1 MDLFF
6 KPRETKIL
14 CGKRLEV
21 AKKSEEIPKQDSKQR
36 QILKFANT
44 SNIPYLEVT
53 QASEFQYVPL
63 DTPFAE
69 AKSST
74 CHSLKNLP
82 TIAEI
87 EILDEENL
95 LKLGQELLALHGQS
109 QRTEQK
115 QTETNSANV
124 NNLQVK
130 ECPRPPRLQVK
141 FPKTGVITEVWDV
154 QVEFRNRHFPILQR
168 ITSSNPDT
176 SLLHVVRVQ
185 VYQSLESCS
194 SCTSNNPKPVQAT
207 KSFTQSSLKFLP
219 VINSTDIILD
229 SFTCSNASKL
239 DSKCSRKS
247 EQRSLEVGIKLI
259 DILIC
264 ILKIKY
270 FG

>member
-21 AKKSEEIPKQDSKQR
+21 AKKSEALPKQDSKQR

-44 SNIPYLEVT
+44 SNIPYLDVT
-53 QASEFQYVPL
+53 LASEFQHVPL

-74 CHSLKNLP
+74 CHCPKNLP
-82 TIAEI
+82 TIDEI

-95 LKLGQELLALHGQS
+95 LKLGQELLALHS
-109 QRTEQK
+109 QTQKTEQK
-115 QTETNSANV
+115 ETETNSANV
-124 NNLQVK
+124 NNLEVK

-154 QVEFRNRHFPILQR
+154 EVEFRNRHFPILQR

-176 SLLHVVRVQ
+176 SLFHVARVQ
-185 VYQSLESCS
+185 VYQILESCS
-194 SCTSNNPKPVQAT
+194 SCASNIPKPVQAT
-207 KSFTQSSLKFLP
+207 KSFTQSSLKLLP
-219 VINSTDIILD
+219 IINSTDIILD
-229 SFTCSNASKL
+229 SFTCSNASQL

-259 DILIC
+259 DVLIC
-264 ILKIKY
+264 ILKIRY

>member
-21 AKKSEEIPKQDSKQR
+21 SKKSEELPKQDSKQR
-36 QILKFANT
+36 HILKFANT
-44 SNIPYLEVT
+44 SNIPYLDVT
-53 QASEFQYVPL
+53 LASEFQHVPL
-63 DTPFAE
+63 DTTFAE

-74 CHSLKNLP
+74 CQCLKNLP

-95 LKLGQELLALHGQS
+95 LKLGQELLALHGQT
-109 QRTEQK
+109 QKTEQN
-115 QTETNSANV
+115 ETQINSANV
-124 NNLQVK
+124 NNLEVK

-141 FPKTGVITEVWDV
+141 FPKTGVITQVWDV
-154 QVEFRNRHFPILQR
+154 QVEFRNRHFPILQHT
-168 ITSSNPDT
+168 TSRNPET
-176 SLLHVVRVQ
+176 SLFHVARVQ
-185 VYQSLESCS
+185 FCQSLESYS
-194 SCTSNNPKPVQAT
+194 SCTSKSPNAVQAR

-229 SFTCSNASKL
+229 SFTCSNASQL

-247 EQRSLEVGIKLI
+247 EQRYLEVGIKLI
-259 DILIC
+259 FQC
-264 ILKIKY
+264 FCYKISKR
-270 FG
+270 